1 MANIHLS
8 GDVATTK
15 APKKEESYTS
25 IDSGPYVAIVKQ
37 NYDPEKMGSIKVVIH
52 ALSKTTEPDEPRTF
66 PNLTLEK
73 MILCL

>member
-1 MANIHLS
+1 MCQEDYKQMANIHLS

-37 NYDPEKMGSIKVVIH
+37 NYFE
-52 ALSKTTEPDEPRTF
+52 A
-66 PNLTLEK
+66 PNLHADRARKLPTAKL
-73 MILCL
+73 